1 METNRIIAEFMG
13 IKVPIENGDE
23 IERLA
28 IQNGDELWY
37 SHELEY
43 HDSWEWLMPVVEKIE
58 SLGFEFNIGGDV
70 VRIFD
75 MNGNELIDTSAST
88 KIQSIYQAIVRFVS
102 EISN

>member
-13 IKVPIENGDE
+13 IKVPFSYGDE
-23 IERLA
+23 IEELA

-37 SHELEY
+37 AHELEY
-43 HDSWEWLMPVVEKIE
+43 HDSWDWLMPVVEKIE

-75 MNGNELIDTSAST
+75 LDGNELIDTSSTT
-88 KIQSIYQAIVRFVS
+88 KIQAVYQAIVRFVS
-102 EISN
+102 ENSN